1 MPRYLIDVNL
11 PYYFSLWRSDQY
23 VQQLDI
29 QNDAED
35 YAIWQYAQSRNLTIV
50 TKDSDFSDR
59 ILLSTPP
66 PRIIHIRTGNISMRD
81 FYTLMN
87 SVWEDVVT
95 LSKEYKLVTVFKDK
109 LEAVN

>member
-1 MPRYLIDVNL
+1 MPHFLIDVNL
-11 PYYFSLWRSDQY
+11 PYYFSLWRSSDY
-23 VQQLDI
+23 VHQLDI

-35 YAIWQYAQSRNLTIV
+35 YAIWQYAKNRNLTIV

-66 PRIIHIRTGNISMRD
+66 PKIIHIRTGNMSMRD
-81 FYTLMN
+81 FYGLISN
-87 SVWEDVVT
+87 VWEDVIT
-95 LSKEYKLVTVFKDK
+95 LSKEYKLVIVFKDK